1 MVYNYI
7 ITTSLNKK
15 INGLM
20 QVIKDVSITPG
31 EALKLYLRHH
41 EKLRG
46 ETIIKKRDSASWQI
60 IELTDLKKEV
70 EAKVKA
76 KGKRGAYKINI

>member
-41 EKLRG
+41 EKLRN
-46 ETIIKKRDSASWQI
+46 
-60 IELTDLKKEV
+60 
-70 EAKVKA
+70 
-76 KGKRGAYKINI
+76 YH